1 VGSTAA
7 FNAIISLTTAGLFL
21 SYEIAIVLLVIK
33 RIKREP
39 VAYGPWTLGPFGLVI
54 NIASICFLTITVFF
68 SFFPTALPVTPENM
82 NWSIVVFSGELIIGL
97 VWYAVYGRKV
107 YNGPIVE
114 SDVIPMNGG
123 AIMETEE

>member
-1 VGSTAA
+1 M
-7 FNAIISLTTAGLFL
+7 
-21 SYEIAIVLLVIK
+21 AIVVIVIK
-33 RIKREP
+33 KIKRDP
-39 VAYGPWTLGPFGLVI
+39 IAYGPWTLGPLGLVV

-68 SFFPTALPVTPENM
+68 SFFPTALPVVPENM

-114 SDVIPMNGG
+114 SGVIPMNGG
-123 AIMETEE
+123 AIMES